1 MRRVRLCRRLCSS
14 LRCAS
19 ACRGTWLG
27 GDWNDGELVT
37 ARLQTASEISVS
49 LQIRWVRWI
58 GRYYTIIHRY
68 SVFTIN
74 VPLAVRFATISI
86 GTRKAESP
94 EYGRFDRDLQ

>member
-1 MRRVRLCRRLCSS
+1 MPPDTAEKRHSLPLQACPDRLTVKATPARPGWVVVNPSASTYFCPRL
-14 LRCAS
+14 
-19 ACRGTWLG
+19 
-27 GDWNDGELVT
+27 
-37 ARLQTASEISVS
+37 
-49 LQIRWVRWI
+49 
-58 GRYYTIIHRY
+58 Y

>member
-1 MRRVRLCRRLCSS
+1 MRRVQV
-14 LRCAS
+14 A
-19 ACRGTWLG
+19 AVTMQMWLYTYVQY
-27 GDWNDGELVT
+27 DLFFF
-37 ARLQTASEISVS
+37 SISVP
-49 LQIRWVRWI
+49 VRMW
-58 GRYYTIIHRY
+58 YDMY

>member
-1 MRRVRLCRRLCSS
+1 MLE
-14 LRCAS
+14 
-19 ACRGTWLG
+19 G
-27 GDWNDGELVT
+27 
-37 ARLQTASEISVS
+37 
-49 LQIRWVRWI
+49 I
-58 GRYYTIIHRY
+58 GWKEVAQVVAAAALHAY